1 MWELGYTHSYP
12 TYPFY
17 RLVLGKSTLRQGYR
31 LQLYVADD
39 QSAAV
44 WALIYIHVTR
54 MAYIYQIMG
63 GPQLQLSSLRAQLF
77 MC

>member
-1 MWELGYTHSYP
+1 MWELSCTLISMYL
-12 TYPFY
+12 FY
-17 RLVLGKSTLRQGYR
+17 RLVLGKCTFRQGDS

-44 WALIYIHVTR
+44 LVLIYIHMTR
-54 MAYIYQIMG
+54 MAIIYQIMG